1 MKKNIVK
8 VLGLSLAAIMAAG
21 SLAGCG
27 SDSGKEEGKDGKKS
41 VTLTFGSHQSG
52 LPTTGVV
59 QDLAKELKKR
69 QALKS
74 TFRYLQ
80 MLSGEI

>member
-52 LPTTGVV
+52 SYYRSGTG
-59 QDLAKELKKR
+59 LSKR
-69 QALKS
+69 
-74 TFRYLQ
+74 
-80 MLSGEI
+80 I

>member
-27 SDSGKEEGKDGKKS
+27 SNNGKEEGKDGKK
-41 VTLTFGSHQSG
+41 
-52 LPTTGVV
+52 
-59 QDLAKELKKR
+59 
-69 QALKS
+69 
-74 TFRYLQ
+74 
-80 MLSGEI
+80 